1 MVVRLVLKGWKM
13 TMRLQKYMAK
23 CGVASRRY
31 CEKLIAVGEVKVN
44 DKVID
49 TFGYLVDPQKDIVK
63 VRDKVIMLSSLK
75 LYILFNKPQGVLTT
89 MKDYGERKI
98 VLDYIKDIEERVYP
112 VGRLDMDSEGLL
124 LLTNDGELANRLMH
138 PSHKVEKHY
147 LVTIRGFFTKDNC
160 NSFESGLVLENE
172 EKTAPA
178 TIEIIERNWQKS
190 LLKIVLRE
198 GKKRQIRR
206 MMRALNHPVSSLK
219 RVGISFL
226 TTEGLKTGQ
235 YRYLS
240 KKEEDRLKQ
249 EVGMP

>member
-1 MVVRLVLKGWKM
+1 
-13 TMRLQKYMAK
+13 MRLQKYMAR
-23 CGVASRRY
+23 CGVASRRH
-31 CEKLIAVGEVKVN
+31 CEKLIAAGEVKVN
-44 DKVID
+44 DRVID
-49 TFGYLVDPQKDIVK
+49 TFGYLVNPQKDIVK
-63 VRDKVIMLSSLK
+63 VRDKTIVLSSVK
-75 LYILFNKPQGVLTT
+75 LYIIFNKPQGVVTT
-89 MKDYGERKI
+89 MKDHGGQKI

-147 LVTIRGFFTKDNC
+147 LVTIRGFFTKDSC

-178 TIEIIERNWQKS
+178 KIKIIERNWQKS
-190 LLKIVLRE
+190 VLEIVLRE

-206 MMRALNHPVSSLK
+206 MMRVLNYPVISLK

-226 TTEGLKTGQ
+226 TVEGIKTGQ

-240 KKEEDRLKQ
+240 NQEVNHLKQ
-249 EVGMP
+249 EVGMT